1 MQRASRV
8 PDHQCEVTVTDTSHL
23 RSIREQVVQRHIAA
37 EEDGDVAAV
46 LRTFAPGRVSY
57 SGDTLGG
64 DLIGDQAV
72 GTMLTAGLA
81 AMSDLKIE
89 ILRLHHA
96 EDAVITELRLAS
108 THTADF
114 DGIPATG
121 RRVTYHMCAVFRFD
135 GADLWQE
142 AVYYDIATIK
152 AQLTG

>member
-1 MQRASRV
+1 M
-8 PDHQCEVTVTDTSHL
+8 TDTSHL
-23 RSIREQVVQRHIAA
+23 RSIREQVVRRHIVA

-46 LRTFAPGRVSY
+46 LRTFARDRVSY

-64 DLIGDQAV
+64 DLIGEEAV
-72 GTMLTAGLA
+72 GAMLAAGLA

-89 ILRLHHA
+89 VVRLHHA
-96 EDAVITELRLAS
+96 DDAVVTELRLAS

-114 DGIPATG
+114 DGIPPTG
-121 RRVTYHMCAVFRFD
+121 RRITYHMCAIFRFD

-152 AQLTG
+152 AQLTA

>member
-1 MQRASRV
+1 
-8 PDHQCEVTVTDTSHL
+8 VTDTSHL

-64 DLIGDQAV
+64 YLIGDQAV
-72 GTMLTAGLA
+72 GAMLTAGLA

-108 THTADF
+108 THTAEF

-121 RRVTYHMCAVFRFD
+121 RRVAYHMCAVFRFD

>member
-1 MQRASRV
+1 
-8 PDHQCEVTVTDTSHL
+8 
-23 RSIREQVVQRHIAA
+23 
-37 EEDGDVAAV
+37 
-46 LRTFAPGRVSY
+46 
-57 SGDTLGG
+57 
-64 DLIGDQAV
+64 
-72 GTMLTAGLA
+72 MLTAGLA

-121 RRVTYHMCAVFRFD
+121 QRVTYRMCTVFRLD
-135 GADLWQE
+135 DADLWQE
-142 AVYYDIATIK
+142 AVYYDIATIE

>member
-1 MQRASRV
+1 M
-8 PDHQCEVTVTDTSHL
+8 TDTSHL

-37 EEDGDVAAV
+37 EDDGDVAAV
-46 LRTFAPGRVSY
+46 IQTFAPGRVSY

-64 DLIGDQAV
+64 DLIGEEAV

-81 AMSDLKIE
+81 AMSDLRIE
-89 ILRLHHA
+89 VLRLHHA
-96 EDAVITELRLAS
+96 DDAVITELRLAS

-114 DGIPATG
+114 DGISATG
-121 RRVTYHMCAVFRFD
+121 RRITYHMCAIFRFD

>member
-1 MQRASRV
+1 
-8 PDHQCEVTVTDTSHL
+8 VTDTSYL

-72 GTMLTAGLA
+72 GAMLTAGLA

-114 DGIPATG
+114 D
-121 RRVTYHMCAVFRFD
+121 
-135 GADLWQE
+135 
-142 AVYYDIATIK
+142 
-152 AQLTG
+152 

>member
-1 MQRASRV
+1 M
-8 PDHQCEVTVTDTSHL
+8 TDTSHL
-23 RSIREQVVQRHIAA
+23 RSIREQVVRRHIVA
-37 EEDGDVAAV
+37 EEDGDVVAV

-64 DLIGDQAV
+64 DLVGEEAV
-72 GTMLTAGLA
+72 GAMLTAGLA

-89 ILRLHHA
+89 VVRLHHA
-96 EDAVITELRLAS
+96 DDAVVTELRLAS

-114 DGIPATG
+114 DGIPPTG
-121 RRVTYHMCAVFRFD
+121 RRITYHMCAIFRFD

-152 AQLTG
+152 AQLTA

>member
-1 MQRASRV
+1 M
-8 PDHQCEVTVTDTSHL
+8 TDTSHL

-46 LRTFAPGRVSY
+46 IQTFAPGRVSY

-64 DLIGDQAV
+64 DLIGEEAV

-81 AMSDLKIE
+81 AMSDLRIE
-89 ILRLHHA
+89 VLRLHHA
-96 EDAVITELRLAS
+96 DDAVITELRLAS

-114 DGIPATG
+114 DGISATG
-121 RRVTYHMCAVFRFD
+121 RRITYHMCAIFRFN